1 MVKIPEDLKYTK
13 DHEWIRVEGDVAVEG
28 ITDYAQSE
36 LSDIVMVELP
46 EVGRVVKLGESI
58 GVIEAVKA
66 VADLYAAVSGEVV
79 AVNEKIVATPQLINQ
94 DPYGEGWMVKIRMS
108 NPSELDTILSSEDYQ
123 QLIGEKE

>member
-108 NPSELDTILSSEDYQ
+108 NPSELDTILSPEDYQ